1 MDLEKYRIN
10 DIAEEGLFSD
20 DKSIKITFRDQGILR
35 LYQYKNIIV
44 RSYNMAL
51 LDNMNSR
58 WDGCAAGLKDDG
70 YNLLSTM
77 YNELSNFYD
86 YFSKAADELQ
96 SRFEMKDRAVDNE
109 LGEKYDATLRTTIRN
124 VQAFTRGVELI
135 SGAIIDVEPRVK
147 AKILKLV
154 EDFIVLDQRIAKGLI
169 EYRVKMYDSK
179 SFMSKTF
186 NGRQLSENASLFGI
200 YQALNQMTGYCIS
213 IVMKACPPK

>member
-1 MDLEKYRIN
+1 M
-10 DIAEEGLFSD
+10 
-20 DKSIKITFRDQGILR
+20 
-35 LYQYKNIIV
+35 
-44 RSYNMAL
+44 
-51 LDNMNSR
+51 
-58 WDGCAAGLKDDG
+58 
-70 YNLLSTM
+70 
-77 YNELSNFYD
+77 
-86 YFSKAADELQ
+86 
-96 SRFEMKDRAVDNE
+96 
-109 LGEKYDATLRTTIRN
+109 
-124 VQAFTRGVELI
+124 QAFTRGVELI

-213 IVMKACPPK
+213 IVMKACPPKSK